1 MGDEYV
7 ERKVRVYKDKV
18 KGQSKLNKYVV
29 GPAKKVFGMK
39 DAKHDRLTA

>member
-7 ERKVRVYKDKV
+7 EKKIRVYKDQV

-29 GPAKKVFGMK
+29 GPAKKVIGIK
-39 DAKHDRLTA
+39 DSKVSRMTA